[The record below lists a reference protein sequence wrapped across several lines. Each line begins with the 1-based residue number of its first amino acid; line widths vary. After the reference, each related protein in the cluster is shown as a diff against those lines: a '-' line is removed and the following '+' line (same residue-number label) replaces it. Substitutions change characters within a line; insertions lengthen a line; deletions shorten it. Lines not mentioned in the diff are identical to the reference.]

1 MRLRK
6 RLMRS
11 RAAKAALCWL
21 VAHYVRLVYFTSRW
35 QVIGREA
42 ADGLV
47 ADDKRFIAA
56 FWHGRLLMAPPGWRT
71 GRPMAVMISRHR
83 DGELIARV
91 VKHLGVETIRG
102 SASKGGSTALRQCVR
117 AIRDGRYIGITPD
130 GPRGPRMRAQPG
142 IVMLARIAGVPILPA
157 TYAVSNRKLVNSW
170 DRFLIALPF
179 SRGVYLWGAPIHV
192 PRDADEETMEACRLA
207 LENTLNDL
215 TQEADRLVGAPPVEP
230 AEAALEEQTV

>member
-1 MRLRK
+1 MRLSK

-11 RAAKAALCWL
+11 RAAKALLCWL
-21 VAHYVRLVYFTSRW
+21 VARYVGLVYVTSRW
-35 QVIGREA
+35 RVIGREP
-42 ADGLV
+42 ADRLV
-47 ADDKRFIAA
+47 ADDKLFIAA

-117 AIRDGRYIGITPD
+117 AIREGRYIGITPD
-130 GPRGPRMRAQPG
+130 GPRGPRMRAQMG
-142 IVMLARIAGVPILPA
+142 IVVLARIAGVPIVPA
-157 TYAVSNRKLVNSW
+157 TYAVSRRKLVKSW

-192 PRDADEETMEACRLA
+192 PRDADDDEMEACRRA
-207 LENTLNDL
+207 LEDALNKLTL
-215 TQEADRLVGAPPVEP
+215 EADRLVGVGPVEP
-230 AEAALEEQTV
+230 AGAAYEEQTV